1 MSVEDNLPQDGQ
13 VRVNLA
19 MQVAGIAAQVSA
31 ALQSGDADRCEELA
45 EKLTQAQVQLQQGA
59 APEGLVPFIEIMCGL
74 LRGDDVSPLS
84 ERLSASYRA
93 VYEQIVDEMQEP
105 VGEGELTLGEV
116 LSEVAHNVTA
126 LVKHG
131 TGAQQSMMAQTLLKM
146 QQESQRR
153 PDLQELIVFLD
164 AARALLLDE
173 DPSPYASQLSGPF
186 QAKWEE
192 ILYGLSE

>member
-1 MSVEDNLPQDGQ
+1 MSVEDSLPQDGQ

-45 EKLTQAQVQLQQGA
+45 EKLTQARVQLQRGT

-74 LRGDDVSPLS
+74 LRGEDVSPLS
-84 ERLSASYRA
+84 EGLSTSYRA
-93 VYEQIVDEMQEP
+93 VYEQIVDEMRES

-116 LSEVAHNVTA
+116 MSEVAYNVIA
-126 LVKHG
+126 LIKHG

-153 PDLQELIVFLD
+153 PDLQELIVFLG

-186 QAKWEE
+186 QVKWEE
-192 ILYGLSE
+192 ILNGLSE